1 MAGLRTRAT
10 TTTSVILPPLEDD
23 DDRERPPDVE
33 AMRATAAKSGF
44 IRISTLLKDELE
56 RLRRSEEADQA
67 P

>member
-1 MAGLRTRAT
+1 
-10 TTTSVILPPLEDD
+10 VILPPLEDD